1 MAKVDWITWKTEP
14 KELINGENIKTDIN
28 KRITEF
34 NTIIDNIYSNIKE
47 EMDKGGLNKDALS
60 INGESPNSVSA
71 NKVLT
76 KIEVLKETTN
86 KLTNKI
92 VVQVEE
98 QKEIEKK
105 QLITAIEEKIA
116 EQEKILENTK
126 ALKDRVAASNSLI
139 NSNDVNNIIIAT
151 NEKITILK
159 ERLERAKAI

>member
-126 ALKDRVAASNSLI
+126 ALKDRVAASNSLF
-139 NSNDVNNIIIAT
+139 NSNDVNIIISAT